1 MSDHDIEGQFELLLG
16 IWTGDAWAD
25 LWQDMAVNVYTF
37 ADLGLA
43 SDAADATVW
52 ACCQANEVVLIT
64 GNRNDDGPTSLE
76 STIRRC
82 GRDTSLPV
90 ITIARPAQVLI
101 ERRYAERTAEA
112 ILDLLLNLD
121 KLRGVGRLF
130 AP

>member
-1 MSDHDIEGQFELLLG
+1 
-16 IWTGDAWAD
+16 
-25 LWQDMAVNVYTF
+25 MAVAVYTF
-37 ADLGLA
+37 ADLRLATDA
-43 SDAADATVW
+43 SDAAVW
-52 ACCQANEVVLIT
+52 ECCQANEVVLIT

-82 GRDTSLPV
+82 GKDTCLPV

-112 ILDLLLNLD
+112 VLEFLLNLD

-130 AP
+130 AH